1 MLDYDCTK
9 NHYRLTAVDLSREQE
24 LDTDPKATQQ
34 IEVTAQ
40 LKNTD
45 GENVDGTQY
54 MFVLTILENKLKK
67 RE

>member
-1 MLDYDCTK
+1 MDYDCTK
-9 NHYRLTAVDLSREQE
+9 NHYRLIAVDLSREQE

-45 GENVDGTQY
+45 GENV
-54 MFVLTILENKLKK
+54 VVIK
-67 RE
+67 RPH

>member
-1 MLDYDCTK
+1 MDYDCTK
-9 NHYRLTAVDLSREQE
+9 NHYRLIAVDLSREQE